1 MTTISEI
8 VNRHDG
14 RNGNCL
20 QMGTVL
26 MVVGVFV
33 TIVLEM
39 ADEVLTVPH
48 VKSYV
53 VLIRVSGDV
62 GI

>member
-1 MTTISEI
+1 
-8 VNRHDG
+8 
-14 RNGNCL
+14 
-20 QMGTVL
+20 MGTVL